1 MVILAEIS
9 SVKIFIKPLE
19 TDSSYNSKENSRYNF
34 LIPVWNSRLQHLSN
48 YILKIVL
55 TFLIIW
61 SIQTMA
67 FI

>member
-1 MVILAEIS
+1 MAILAEIS
-9 SVKIFIKPLE
+9 SVRIFIKALE
-19 TDSSYNSKENSRYNF
+19 TNSSYNSKENSRHNF

-61 SIQTMA
+61 SIQTVA